1 MLRKRLAIAVSLVSA
16 VSVAQAEV
24 FDARAMGRGGVGLTM
39 GEYNQATVNPALINQ
54 FDDNDQFSFALN
66 FGVIAS
72 DAEGLLGD
80 LDDIGDTFDALEAC
94 SGSCGGS
101 EAARANNALEG
112 ANGKV
117 VAVGVGA
124 GVMVGVP
131 NKLLPAAVTM
141 RGGAELGITTNYKSS
156 DQAVLNGVA
165 AGTNDLGDL
174 TSTVETSGLA
184 VSELGLT
191 MGHTWEGYQL
201 GAMLKIQQINLV
213 SYEANPDDFE
223 ASDALDEEDYYK
235 EHSGMNIDL
244 GMRKTFGDKEQFVY
258 AATIENLIPQSY
270 DGPAG
275 EYKMNPVPVAAI
287 GYQSG
292 WLKAEASMD
301 LAQRSGYGLLGDRQ
315 FTRIGAEFSA
325 GKHAHLRAGY
335 AVDMKDTVSNMLSV
349 GFGLTPW
356 DRANIDLAAQLGEGD
371 TYAVALQL
379 GFKI

>member
-1 MLRKRLAIAVSLVSA
+1 MQRKSLVLAIALVSA
-16 VSVAQAEV
+16 ASAAQAEV

-54 FDDNDQFSFALN
+54 FDNNDQFSFALN
-66 FGVIAS
+66 FGLTAS
-72 DAEGLLGD
+72 DADGMLED
-80 LDDIGDTFDALEAC
+80 LDDISDAFDALDEC

-101 EAARANNALEG
+101 EASAANNALKS
-112 ANGKV
+112 ADGK
-117 VAVGVGA
+117 AVTLGVGA

-131 NKLLPAAVTM
+131 NKVLPAAVTA
-141 RGGAELGITTNYKSS
+141 RGGAELGITTHYSPA
-156 DQAVLNGVA
+156 DQAILNGIA
-165 AGTNDLGDL
+165 AGTNDLEDL
-174 TSTVETSGLA
+174 TSTVEASGLA

-191 MGHTWEGYQL
+191 VGHTWDGYQV
-201 GAMLKIQQINLV
+201 GAMLKLQQINLV

-223 ASDALDEEDYYK
+223 AADALDDEDYYK

-244 GMRKTFGDKEQFVY
+244 GMRKTFGAKEQFVY

-371 TYAVALQL
+371 TYGVALQL